1 MRLCDLF
8 PNHAFDDVTGA
19 QIVTTISADSRRIT
33 QGSVFVALT
42 GHDADG
48 HDYCEDAIA
57 AGAIALVTEKEVKTS
72 ASCPVIIT
80 SDSRESYSTLC
91 ARFWPKRPAI
101 IAAVTGTNGK
111 TSVAEF
117 LRQIW
122 FHATWRSASLGTLG
136 VHVSGADITY
146 DAPSLTSYASEDLFN
161 ALHQLASAG
170 VGRVVLEASSH
181 GLAQG
186 RLAAMPLHVAGFTNL
201 SRDHLDFHGDMTS
214 YFDAKASLF
223 HDYLPEGAAAAIAI
237 HDEAGQ
243 KLARALEARA
253 IIVKTVGYQD
263 SADLQIHAI
272 TSTSYGHDCQISFH
286 GERYHIALALKGRF
300 QVENALLAALMAHL
314 SGLPPQDSF
323 GALARLKP
331 IAGRMQPVAGHPKG
345 AEILVDYAH
354 TPDALENALRHLRP
368 DVSGRLIVLFGCG
381 GDRDKGKRALM
392 GHVASEFADKSYI
405 TDDNPRSEDPAAIR
419 AEIMAASHSHVVEV
433 ADRKTAIEQAIQEL
447 DAGDCL
453 LIAGKGH
460 ETTQLVGHETLPF
473 DDVAIA
479 NVAVSFLSQGGA
491 DA

>member
-1 MRLCDLF
+1 M
-8 PNHAFDDVTGA
+8 
-19 QIVTTISADSRRIT
+19 
-33 QGSVFVALT
+33 
-42 GHDADG
+42 
-48 HDYCEDAIA
+48 
-57 AGAIALVTEKEVKTS
+57 
-72 ASCPVIIT
+72 
-80 SDSRESYSTLC
+80 
-91 ARFWPKRPAI
+91 
-101 IAAVTGTNGK
+101 
-111 TSVAEF
+111 
-117 LRQIW
+117 
-122 FHATWRSASLGTLG
+122 
-136 VHVSGADITY
+136 
-146 DAPSLTSYASEDLFN
+146 
-161 ALHQLASAG
+161 
-170 VGRVVLEASSH
+170 GRVVLEASSH

-186 RLAAMPLHVAGFTNL
+186 RLTGMPLHVAGFTNL
-201 SRDHLDFHGDMTS
+201 SRDHLDFHGDMTA
-214 YFDAKASLF
+214 YFNAKASLF
-223 HDYLPEGAAAAIAI
+223 HHYLPDGAAAAIAI

-243 KLARALEARA
+243 NLARELADRA

-263 SADLQIHAI
+263 SADLQIHKI
-272 TSTSYGHDCQISFH
+272 TPTSYGHDCQIAMH
-286 GERYHIALALKGRF
+286 GETYHIALALEGRF

-345 AEILVDYAH
+345 AVILVDYAH

-368 DVSGRLIVLFGCG
+368 DVSGRLIALFGCG

-392 GHVASEFADKSYI
+392 GQVASDLADKSYI

-419 AEIMAASHSHVVEV
+419 AEIMAAGQGNFVEV
-433 ADRKTAIEQAIQEL
+433 ADRRAAIEQAIQEL
-447 DAGDCL
+447 EAGDCL